1 MKTVEE
7 ILEMLEDLIKRVESD
22 SRISTDV
29 AFQAEAIKMKA
40 ILNWI
45 KG

>member
-7 ILEMLEDLIKRVESD
+7 IITMLENLIQKVESD
-22 SRISTDV
+22 SRISTDI